1 MEKEVIE
8 VVTQSKRALGGEL
21 KPAFRACP
29 DAYVELCKA
38 VKDGRVSLYRLISNE
53 NDLIIAGERDGGDNY
68 FLWGGVAG
76 RGLRSGIIQLCKVV
90 KAAGMSSMTADTA
103 FDGVARLVR
112 SIGVTAK
119 QDGDFI
125 RLDLGVQ

>member
-8 VVTQSKRALGGEL
+8 VVTQSKRALGEL

-29 DAYVELCKA
+29 DAYIELCKA

-53 NDLIIAGERDGGDNY
+53 NDLDNY
-68 FLWGGVAG
+68 FLWGVAG

>member
-8 VVTQSKRALGGEL
+8 VVTQSKRALGEL

-53 NDLIIAGERDGGDNY
+53 NDLIIAGERDGDNY
-68 FLWGGVAG
+68 FLWGVAG
-76 RGLRSGIIQLCKVV
+76 RGLRSGITQLCKVV

-103 FDGVARLVR
+103 FSGVARLVR